1 MVLHHHVVIFVVGT
15 AVLYSV
21 AQAADRSSALS
32 SAARRWPSHSCLP
45 HLWFTKETDG
55 YLPLFTI
62 VLCAVYALFALGLNI
77 VVGFA
82 GLLDL
87 GYVAFFL
94 FGAYVGAW
102 FMSDFA
108 VNVSKRHAN
117 ARTSTSSTRPVA
129 TIPGVHISFWIVIII
144 AGIVAALAGVVIG
157 APTLRLKS
165 DYLALV
171 TLGFGEILPEVF
183 RNGDELARRPQPDQR
198 HQGHRPGRPGRHGL
212 PQRRSPAFPKTIVS
226 SDYRTKYYVILAFCG
241 LFVWVSIKLRDGRL
255 GRAWMAI
262 REDELAASLMGVP
275 LMRTKLWSYAVGAV
289 AGGVGGAFYATIVGT
304 VNVDTFTFAF
314 SIIVLCAVILGG
326 MGNVWGAILGAVVIT
341 WFNYTGLT
349 WIGNKINNCAV
360 GSWFATFNFVNLQFG
375 LFGLVLVLM
384 MLFRPDGFIPAAR
397 SKQVKQ
403 AELEVSGQPRRRD
416 GQPGGERMTELLLD
430 AREVRVQFGGLTA
443 VNDVDFNIPVGSIV
457 ALDRPQRRRQDDVL
471 QRAHRAVHP
480 DAGLRRV
487 RRPLGPRRRAAQDRR
502 RGHGPH
508 VPEHPPVRRH
518 DGGRERDGGHA
529 PASAQRRRLDH
540 PRACRSSA
548 TRSATPATRPRSC
561 SSSSA
566 SAAPTTSSPR
576 TSRTATSAGSR
587 WRARWP

>member
-1 MVLHHHVVIFVVGT
+1 MTWIAALIILIGGT
-15 AVLYSV
+15 AGLHFLGKI
-21 AQAADRSSALS
+21 APQKALIGGAAMAF
-32 SAARRWPSHSCLP
+32 AFVLP

-94 FGAYVGAW
+94 VGAYVGAW

-108 VNVSKRHAN
+108 VNVSK
-117 ARTSTSSTRPVA
+117 STRTLNFHFLDAANPK
-129 TIPGVHISFWIVIII
+129 IPGIHLSFWIVIVI
-144 AGIVAALAGVVIG
+144 AGIVAALAGIVIG

-171 TLGFGEILPEVF
+171 TLGFGEILPEMF
-183 RNGDELARRPQPDQR
+183 RNSDDVPP
-198 HQGHRPGRPGRHGL
+198 GHLNITNGTKGIGPVDRVGMGFLDIIPGI
-212 PQRRSPAFPKTIVS
+212 PKTIVS
-226 SDYRTKYYVILAFCG
+226 SDYRTKYYVILVFCG
-241 LFVWVSIKLRDGRL
+241 LFVWVSVKLRDGRL

-275 LMRTKLWSYAVGAV
+275 LMTTKLWSYAVGAI

-304 VNVDTFTFAF
+304 VNVDTFTFSF

-349 WIGNKINNCAV
+349 WLGTKVNNAAPD
-360 GSWFATFNFVNLQFG
+360 GSYFAKFNFVNLQFG

-397 SKQVKQ
+397 SKQVKK
-403 AELEVSGQPRRRD
+403 AELQ
-416 GQPGGERMTELLLD
+416 
-430 AREVRVQFGGLTA
+430 
-443 VNDVDFNIPVGSIV
+443 
-457 ALDRPQRRRQDDVL
+457 VL
-471 QRAHRAVHP
+471 ASQE
-480 DAGLRRV
+480 
-487 RRPLGPRRRAAQDRR
+487 AA
-502 RGHGPH
+502 
-508 VPEHPPVRRH
+508 E
-518 DGGRERDGGHA
+518 
-529 PASAQRRRLDH
+529 
-540 PRACRSSA
+540 
-548 TRSATPATRPRSC
+548 
-561 SSSSA
+561 
-566 SAAPTTSSPR
+566 
-576 TSRTATSAGSR
+576 
-587 WRARWP
+587 

>member
-1 MVLHHHVVIFVVGT
+1 MVAITAFVILILAAAGMHVLGKLPLQKAVIGGG
-15 AVLYSV
+15 
-21 AQAADRSSALS
+21 AL
-32 SAARRWPSHSCLP
+32 ALAFALP
-45 HLWFTKETDG
+45 HFWFTSETDG

-94 FGAYVGAW
+94 VGAYVGAW

-108 VNVSKRHAN
+108 VNVSKHT
-117 ARTSTSSTRPVA
+117 RTLNFHFLDAASHK
-129 TIPGVHISFWIVIII
+129 IPGIHLSFWIVIII
-144 AGIVAALAGVVIG
+144 AGMVAAVAGVIIG

-183 RNGDELARRPQPDQR
+183 RNSDQL
-198 HQGHRPGRPGRHGL
+198 PGNLNLTNGTKGIGPVDRVGMGFLNYIPGI
-212 PQRRSPAFPKTIVS
+212 PKTIVA
-226 SDYRTKYYVILAFCG
+226 SDYRTKYYVILVFCG
-241 LFVWVSIKLRDGRL
+241 LFVWVSVKLRDGRL

-349 WIGNKINNCAV
+349 WIGAKINNAA
-360 GSWFATFNFVNLQFG
+360 GTKFNFVNLQFG

-384 MLFRPDGFIPAAR
+384 MLFRPEGFIPAAR
-397 SKQVKQ
+397 SKQVKK
-403 AELEVSGQPRRRD
+403 AEQQTLANLEV
-416 GQPGGERMTELLLD
+416 GE
-430 AREVRVQFGGLTA
+430 
-443 VNDVDFNIPVGSIV
+443 
-457 ALDRPQRRRQDDVL
+457 
-471 QRAHRAVHP
+471 
-480 DAGLRRV
+480 
-487 RRPLGPRRRAAQDRR
+487 
-502 RGHGPH
+502 
-508 VPEHPPVRRH
+508 
-518 DGGRERDGGHA
+518 
-529 PASAQRRRLDH
+529 
-540 PRACRSSA
+540 
-548 TRSATPATRPRSC
+548 
-561 SSSSA
+561 
-566 SAAPTTSSPR
+566 
-576 TSRTATSAGSR
+576 
-587 WRARWP
+587 

>member
-1 MVLHHHVVIFVVGT
+1 MVLVTSLIILVAGAAGLYFLGHFVPVRAAVGG
-15 AVLYSV
+15 ASM
-21 AQAADRSSALS
+21 AL
-32 SAARRWPSHSCLP
+32 AFALP

-94 FGAYVGAW
+94 VGAYVGAW

-108 VNVSKRHAN
+108 VNVSSA
-117 ARTSTSSTRPVA
+117 TRSVNFHFLDA
-129 TIPGVHISFWIVIII
+129 ASAKIPGVHLSFWIVIVI
-144 AGIVAALAGVVIG
+144 AGVIAALAGVIIG

-183 RNGDELARRPQPDQR
+183 RNGDDVPP
-198 HQGHRPGRPGRHGL
+198 GHLNLTNGTKGIGPVDRVGMGFLDAIPGI
-212 PQRRSPAFPKTIVS
+212 PKTIVS

-241 LFVWVSIKLRDGRL
+241 LFVWVSVKLRDGRL
-255 GRAWMAI
+255 GRAWLAI

-349 WIGNKINNCAV
+349 YIGGKINGALN
-360 GSWFATFNFVNLQFG
+360 TDFNFINLQFG

-384 MLFRPDGFIPAAR
+384 MLFRPEGFIPAAR
-397 SKQVKQ
+397 SKQVKK
-403 AELEVSGQPRRRD
+403 AELEVLASQ
-416 GQPGGERMTELLLD
+416 E
-430 AREVRVQFGGLTA
+430 A
-443 VNDVDFNIPVGSIV
+443 DV
-457 ALDRPQRRRQDDVL
+457 
-471 QRAHRAVHP
+471 
-480 DAGLRRV
+480 
-487 RRPLGPRRRAAQDRR
+487 
-502 RGHGPH
+502 
-508 VPEHPPVRRH
+508 
-518 DGGRERDGGHA
+518 
-529 PASAQRRRLDH
+529 
-540 PRACRSSA
+540 
-548 TRSATPATRPRSC
+548 
-561 SSSSA
+561 
-566 SAAPTTSSPR
+566 
-576 TSRTATSAGSR
+576 
-587 WRARWP
+587 

>member
-1 MVLHHHVVIFVVGT
+1 MMVTLTTIFIFVV
-15 AVLYSV
+15 ASAALYQF
-21 AQAADRSSALS
+21 AKLS
-32 SAARRWPSHSCLP
+32 SKKALIAGAALAFAFVLP

-94 FGAYVGAW
+94 VGAYVGAW

-108 VNVSKRHAN
+108 VNVSSGWRNINFHFFDAASHK
-117 ARTSTSSTRPVA
+117 
-129 TIPGVHISFWIVIII
+129 IPGIHLSFWLVIVLAGGI
-144 AGIVAALAGVVIG
+144 AAIAGVVIG

-183 RNGDELARRPQPDQR
+183 RNSDNLPTGLNVTNGTKGIGPVDRVGMGFLAAI
-198 HQGHRPGRPGRHGL
+198 PGI
-212 PQRRSPAFPKTIVS
+212 PKTIVS

-241 LFVWVSIKLRDGRL
+241 MFVWVSIKLRDGRL

-341 WFNYTGLT
+341 WFNYTGLV
-349 WIGNKINNCAV
+349 WIGTKINNALDT
-360 GSWFATFNFVNLQFG
+360 SFNFVNLQFG
-375 LFGLVLVLM
+375 LFGMVLVLM

-403 AELEVSGQPRRRD
+403 AEQ
-416 GQPGGERMTELLLD
+416 EL
-430 AREVRVQFGGLTA
+430 A
-443 VNDVDFNIPVGSIV
+443 I
-457 ALDRPQRRRQDDVL
+457 L
-471 QRAHRAVHP
+471 QEEEINEEIAEAHA
-480 DAGLRRV
+480 
-487 RRPLGPRRRAAQDRR
+487 
-502 RGHGPH
+502 
-508 VPEHPPVRRH
+508 
-518 DGGRERDGGHA
+518 
-529 PASAQRRRLDH
+529 
-540 PRACRSSA
+540 
-548 TRSATPATRPRSC
+548 
-561 SSSSA
+561 
-566 SAAPTTSSPR
+566 
-576 TSRTATSAGSR
+576 
-587 WRARWP
+587 

>member
-1 MVLHHHVVIFVVGT
+1 MVGITTLIIFVVG
-15 AVLYSV
+15 AAGLYFLTH
-21 AQAADRSSALS
+21 AAPARAALGG
-32 SAARRWPSHSCLP
+32 AAMAIAFVLP

-94 FGAYVGAW
+94 VGAYVGAW
-102 FMSDFA
+102 LMSDFA
-108 VNVSKRHAN
+108 VNVSSGW
-117 ARTSTSSTRPVA
+117 RTINIHFLDAASHK
-129 TIPGVHISFWIVIII
+129 IPGIHLSFWIVVIV
-144 AGIVAALAGVVIG
+144 AGIVAALAGVIIG

-183 RNGDELARRPQPDQR
+183 RNSDDVPP
-198 HQGHRPGRPGRHGL
+198 GHLNLTNGTKGIGPVDRVGMGFLNYIPGI
-212 PQRRSPAFPKTIVS
+212 PKTIVS

-241 LFVWVSIKLRDGRL
+241 LFVWVSVKLRDGRL

-275 LMRTKLWSYAVGAV
+275 LMTTKLWSYAVGAV

-349 WIGNKINNCAV
+349 YIGGKINNLAPD
-360 GSWFATFNFVNLQFG
+360 GSYFAKFNFINLQFG

-397 SKQVKQ
+397 SKQVKK
-403 AELEVSGQPRRRD
+403 AEQQVLQSQDEI
-416 GQPGGERMTELLLD
+416 LD
-430 AREVRVQFGGLTA
+430 EHPTLTA
-443 VNDVDFNIPVGSIV
+443 GVG
-457 ALDRPQRRRQDDVL
+457 
-471 QRAHRAVHP
+471 
-480 DAGLRRV
+480 
-487 RRPLGPRRRAAQDRR
+487 
-502 RGHGPH
+502 
-508 VPEHPPVRRH
+508 E
-518 DGGRERDGGHA
+518 
-529 PASAQRRRLDH
+529 
-540 PRACRSSA
+540 
-548 TRSATPATRPRSC
+548 
-561 SSSSA
+561 
-566 SAAPTTSSPR
+566 
-576 TSRTATSAGSR
+576 
-587 WRARWP
+587 

>member
-1 MVLHHHVVIFVVGT
+1 MTAITTAIIFIGCT
-15 AVLYSV
+15 AGMYYIYKM
-21 AQAADRSSALS
+21 APARAALGGFAL
-32 SAARRWPSHSCLP
+32 ALAFALP

-55 YLPLFTI
+55 FLPLFTI

-94 FGAYVGAW
+94 VGAYVGAW

-108 VNVSKRHAN
+108 VNVAK
-117 ARTSTSSTRPVA
+117 STRNINIHILDA
-129 TIPGVHISFWIVIII
+129 ASAKIPGVHLSFWIVIII
-144 AGIVAALAGVVIG
+144 AGIVAAIAGVIIG

-171 TLGFGEILPEVF
+171 TLGFGEILPEMF
-183 RNGDELARRPQPDQR
+183 RNSDDVPP
-198 HQGHRPGRPGRHGL
+198 GHLNITNGTKGIGPVDRVGMGFLRYIPGI
-212 PQRRSPAFPKTIVS
+212 PKTIVS
-226 SDYRTKYYVILAFCG
+226 SDYRTKYYVILVFCG
-241 LFVWVSIKLRDGRL
+241 LFVWVSVKLRDGRL

-304 VNVDTFTFAF
+304 VNVDGFTFAF

-349 WIGNKINNCAV
+349 YIGGKINGALN
-360 GSWFATFNFVNLQFG
+360 TDFNFINLQFG

-397 SKQVKQ
+397 SKQVKK
-403 AELEVSGQPRRRD
+403 AEQQVLASQEV
-416 GQPGGERMTELLLD
+416 D
-430 AREVRVQFGGLTA
+430 A
-443 VNDVDFNIPVGSIV
+443 
-457 ALDRPQRRRQDDVL
+457 
-471 QRAHRAVHP
+471 
-480 DAGLRRV
+480 
-487 RRPLGPRRRAAQDRR
+487 
-502 RGHGPH
+502 
-508 VPEHPPVRRH
+508 
-518 DGGRERDGGHA
+518 
-529 PASAQRRRLDH
+529 
-540 PRACRSSA
+540 
-548 TRSATPATRPRSC
+548 
-561 SSSSA
+561 
-566 SAAPTTSSPR
+566 
-576 TSRTATSAGSR
+576 
-587 WRARWP
+587 

>member
-1 MVLHHHVVIFVVGT
+1 MVGLTTLIIFIAG
-15 AVLYSV
+15 ASILYFLRHL
-21 AQAADRSSALS
+21 APARAAIGGACM
-32 SAARRWPSHSCLP
+32 AIAFVLP

-94 FGAYVGAW
+94 VGAYVGAW
-102 FMSDFA
+102 LMSDFA
-108 VNVSKRHAN
+108 VNVSKGW
-117 ARTSTSSTRPVA
+117 RTINIHFLDAASA
-129 TIPGVHISFWIVIII
+129 KIPGIHLSFWIVIIV
-144 AGIVAALAGVVIG
+144 AGLVAALAGVIIG

-183 RNGDELARRPQPDQR
+183 RNSDKL
-198 HQGHRPGRPGRHGL
+198 PGGLNLTNGTKGIGPVDRVGMGFLNYIPGI
-212 PQRRSPAFPKTIVS
+212 PKTIVS
-226 SDYRTKYYVILAFCG
+226 SDYRTKYYVILVFCG
-241 LFVWVSIKLRDGRL
+241 LFVWVSVKLRDGRL

-304 VNVDTFTFAF
+304 VNVDTFTFSF

-349 WIGNKINNCAV
+349 YLGGKINKAAPD
-360 GSWFATFNFVNLQFG
+360 GSYFATFNFINLQFG

-397 SKQVKQ
+397 SKQVKK
-403 AELEVSGQPRRRD
+403 A
-416 GQPGGERMTELLLD
+416 
-430 AREVRVQFGGLTA
+430 VQ
-443 VNDVDFNIPVGSIV
+443 
-457 ALDRPQRRRQDDVL
+457 QVL
-471 QRAHRAVHP
+471 QSQEEVL
-480 DAGLRRV
+480 D
-487 RRPLGPRRRAAQDRR
+487 
-502 RGHGPH
+502 
-508 VPEHPPVRRH
+508 EHPT
-518 DGGRERDGGHA
+518 
-529 PASAQRRRLDH
+529 L
-540 PRACRSSA
+540 
-548 TRSATPATRPRSC
+548 
-561 SSSSA
+561 
-566 SAAPTTSSPR
+566 TSGVGD
-576 TSRTATSAGSR
+576 A
-587 WRARWP
+587 

>member
-1 MVLHHHVVIFVVGT
+1 
-15 AVLYSV
+15 
-21 AQAADRSSALS
+21 
-32 SAARRWPSHSCLP
+32 
-45 HLWFTKETDG
+45 
-55 YLPLFTI
+55 

-94 FGAYVGAW
+94 VGAYVGAW

-108 VNVSKRHAN
+108 VNVSSGWRNVNFHFFDAASHK
-117 ARTSTSSTRPVA
+117 
-129 TIPGVHISFWIVIII
+129 IPGIHLSFWLVIVLAGGI
-144 AGIVAALAGVVIG
+144 AAIAGVVIG

-183 RNGDELARRPQPDQR
+183 RNSDNLPTGLNVTNGTKGIGPVDRVGMGFLAAI
-198 HQGHRPGRPGRHGL
+198 PGI
-212 PQRRSPAFPKTIVS
+212 PKTIVS

-241 LFVWVSIKLRDGRL
+241 MFVWVSIKLRDGRL

-341 WFNYTGLT
+341 WFNYTGLV
-349 WIGNKINNCAV
+349 WIGTKVNNALD
-360 GSWFATFNFVNLQFG
+360 TNFNFVNLQFG
-375 LFGLVLVLM
+375 LFGMVLVLM

-403 AELEVSGQPRRRD
+403 AEQ
-416 GQPGGERMTELLLD
+416 EL
-430 AREVRVQFGGLTA
+430 A
-443 VNDVDFNIPVGSIV
+443 I
-457 ALDRPQRRRQDDVL
+457 L
-471 QRAHRAVHP
+471 QEEEINEEIAEAHA
-480 DAGLRRV
+480 
-487 RRPLGPRRRAAQDRR
+487 
-502 RGHGPH
+502 
-508 VPEHPPVRRH
+508 
-518 DGGRERDGGHA
+518 
-529 PASAQRRRLDH
+529 
-540 PRACRSSA
+540 
-548 TRSATPATRPRSC
+548 
-561 SSSSA
+561 
-566 SAAPTTSSPR
+566 
-576 TSRTATSAGSR
+576 
-587 WRARWP
+587 

>member
-1 MVLHHHVVIFVVGT
+1 MVPITTLILFVGGT
-15 AVLYSV
+15 AGLYFIRHL
-21 AQAADRSSALS
+21 APARAALGGAAL
-32 SAARRWPSHSCLP
+32 ALAFVLP

-94 FGAYVGAW
+94 VGAYVGAW
-102 FMSDFA
+102 LMSDFA
-108 VNVSKRHAN
+108 VNVGKGWRTFNFHFLDAAN
-117 ARTSTSSTRPVA
+117 PK
-129 TIPGVHISFWIVIII
+129 IPGIHLSFWIVIII
-144 AGIVAALAGVVIG
+144 AGLVAALAGVVIG

-183 RNGDELARRPQPDQR
+183 RNSDFSPTGGPNLTNGTKGIGPVDRVGMGFLDVI
-198 HQGHRPGRPGRHGL
+198 PGI
-212 PQRRSPAFPKTIVS
+212 PKTIVS

-241 LFVWVSIKLRDGRL
+241 LFVWVSVKLRDGRL

-349 WIGNKINNCAV
+349 YIGGKINSAA
-360 GSWFATFNFVNLQFG
+360 GTDFNFINMQFG

-397 SKQVKQ
+397 SKQVKKADEQ
-403 AELEVSGQPRRRD
+403 
-416 GQPGGERMTELLLD
+416 
-430 AREVRVQFGGLTA
+430 
-443 VNDVDFNIPVGSIV
+443 
-457 ALDRPQRRRQDDVL
+457 VL
-471 QRAHRAVHP
+471 QS
-480 DAGLRRV
+480 
-487 RRPLGPRRRAAQDRR
+487 QD
-502 RGHGPH
+502 
-508 VPEHPPVRRH
+508 EIL
-518 DGGRERDGGHA
+518 D
-529 PASAQRRRLDH
+529 DH
-540 PRACRSSA
+540 PVLRVEGVEA
-548 TRSATPATRPRSC
+548 
-561 SSSSA
+561 
-566 SAAPTTSSPR
+566 
-576 TSRTATSAGSR
+576 
-587 WRARWP
+587 

>member
-1 MVLHHHVVIFVVGT
+1 MVGITTLIILVVGV
-15 AVLYSV
+15 AGLYQFAKVGLQKSV
-21 AQAADRSSALS
+21 IGGVAMAFAFV
-32 SAARRWPSHSCLP
+32 LP
-45 HLWFTKETDG
+45 HLWFAKETDG

-94 FGAYVGAW
+94 VGAYVGAW
-102 FMSDFA
+102 LMSDFA
-108 VNVSKRHAN
+108 VNLKPKGTDGGTLSWNFHFLDAASHN
-117 ARTSTSSTRPVA
+117 
-129 TIPGVHISFWIVIII
+129 IPGIHLSFWIVIVI
-144 AGIVAALAGVVIG
+144 AGLVAAIAGVVIG

-183 RNGDELARRPQPDQR
+183 RNSDFNGSSHGVPFLNGWNFTNGTKGIGPVDRVGMGFLDAI
-198 HQGHRPGRPGRHGL
+198 PGI
-212 PQRRSPAFPKTIVS
+212 PKTIVS

-241 LFVWVSIKLRDGRL
+241 MFVWVSVKLRDGRL

-326 MGNVWGAILGAVVIT
+326 MGNVWGAILGACVIT

-349 WIGNKINNCAV
+349 WIGNKINDTF
-360 GSWFATFNFVNLQFG
+360 SWNYDWVNLQFG

-384 MLFRPDGFIPAAR
+384 MLFRPEGFIPAAR
-397 SKQVKQ
+397 SKQVKRAERQ
-403 AELEVSGQPRRRD
+403 ALAKLEVD
-416 GQPGGERMTELLLD
+416 D
-430 AREVRVQFGGLTA
+430 DRV
-443 VNDVDFNIPVGSIV
+443 
-457 ALDRPQRRRQDDVL
+457 
-471 QRAHRAVHP
+471 
-480 DAGLRRV
+480 
-487 RRPLGPRRRAAQDRR
+487 AA
-502 RGHGPH
+502 
-508 VPEHPPVRRH
+508 
-518 DGGRERDGGHA
+518 
-529 PASAQRRRLDH
+529 
-540 PRACRSSA
+540 
-548 TRSATPATRPRSC
+548 
-561 SSSSA
+561 
-566 SAAPTTSSPR
+566 
-576 TSRTATSAGSR
+576 
-587 WRARWP
+587 

>member
-1 MVLHHHVVIFVVGT
+1 MIALTTLIIFVVASAGLLYLRKMAPLRAALGGGAL
-15 AVLYSV
+15 AVAFV
-21 AQAADRSSALS
+21 
-32 SAARRWPSHSCLP
+32 LP
-45 HLWFTKETDG
+45 HMWFTKETDG

-62 VLCAVYALFALGLNI
+62 VLCAVYALFALGLNV

-108 VNVSKRHAN
+108 VNIS
-117 ARTSTSSTRPVA
+117 SSTRTWNVHFLDA
-129 TIPGVHISFWIVIII
+129 AKSSVPGIHLSFWIVIII
-144 AGIVAALAGVVIG
+144 AGLVAALAGVVIG

-183 RNGDELARRPQPDQR
+183 RNGDQLPGHLNLTNGTRGIGPVDQV
-198 HQGHRPGRPGRHGL
+198 GMGFLNYIPGI
-212 PQRRSPAFPKTIVS
+212 PKTILS
-226 SDYRTKYYVILAFCG
+226 SDYRTKYYVILVFCG

-255 GRAWMAI
+255 GRAWLAI

-289 AGGVGGAFYATIVGT
+289 AGGVGGAFFATIVGT
-304 VNVDTFTFAF
+304 VDVNTFTFAF

-349 WIGNKINNCAV
+349 WIGGKINKAAPD
-360 GSWFATFNFVNLQFG
+360 GSYFATFNFINLQFG

-397 SKQVKQ
+397 SKQVKK
-403 AELEVSGQPRRRD
+403 AELVVLASQEVD
-416 GQPGGERMTELLLD
+416 E
-430 AREVRVQFGGLTA
+430 
-443 VNDVDFNIPVGSIV
+443 
-457 ALDRPQRRRQDDVL
+457 
-471 QRAHRAVHP
+471 
-480 DAGLRRV
+480 
-487 RRPLGPRRRAAQDRR
+487 
-502 RGHGPH
+502 
-508 VPEHPPVRRH
+508 
-518 DGGRERDGGHA
+518 
-529 PASAQRRRLDH
+529 
-540 PRACRSSA
+540 
-548 TRSATPATRPRSC
+548 
-561 SSSSA
+561 
-566 SAAPTTSSPR
+566 
-576 TSRTATSAGSR
+576 
-587 WRARWP
+587 